1 VTPTL
6 ADCCLVPQLYNA
18 RRFGL
23 DLAPYPTVKRITEY
37 CEALAP
43 FVMAHPAN
51 QADAS

>member
-1 VTPTL
+1 M
-6 ADCCLVPQLYNA
+6 ADCCLVPQVFNA

-23 DLAPYPTVKRITEY
+23 DLAPYPTLARIAAH

-51 QADAS
+51 QADA